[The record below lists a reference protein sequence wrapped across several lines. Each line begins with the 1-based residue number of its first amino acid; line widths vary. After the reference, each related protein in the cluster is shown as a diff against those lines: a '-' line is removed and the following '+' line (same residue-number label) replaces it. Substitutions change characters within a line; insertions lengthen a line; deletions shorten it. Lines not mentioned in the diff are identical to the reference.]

1 MRRHARAA
9 AWAVSLFASLAAS
22 TSQAADLIW
31 EVESPF
37 RFFKPTRSF
46 ALHEAAFNAARGDPS
61 APLPADIIWRT
72 ERALNDPDCK
82 DASTPDRCAATAGK
96 RYQQSRLGWAA
107 QTVGETCY
115 ESNGRPSRYSALCE
129 RRYSWGVARED
140 YVLPDAHTVTIRI
153 APEQLGSANGDCI
166 WSWQARKA
174 AGKPE
179 SKRIAC
185 ADKLT
190 IARVPYA
197 LDRTNSGV
205 SVTVKLPDGRE
216 FAEPEVVVEDLFIVA
231 LGDSFASGESNP
243 DQPVQFSAAREMVY
257 EPALLRAGLS
267 SRAPGKGGAAPK
279 YGIASRTP
287 GNGTASS
294 YGLTSSDDRYNPKVL
309 PRRFMDDEAAERFY
323 GLGSP
328 EFIAAF
334 EKASARWLSRDCHRS
349 QYGYPF
355 RVAIELALENR
366 HRAVTLATFTCSGA
380 EVTEGLF
387 LDMDP
392 REGAREIPA
401 GKVRAQLD
409 QLSDLICRGAR
420 SQSASYTL
428 PIYAHGS
435 TRISAQRIAKT
446 WCPPQLRKRAIDVV
460 LISVGGNDV
469 GFAALTAYSLTE
481 NIADLAP
488 IAGLVGSST
497 RFGPPVARAYLEV
510 LDERMKALKG
520 ALHDGFGVTPS
531 RVVQS
536 SYEPIQYDETGTLC
550 GAQPTLGMDVHP
562 GLKIDRQ
569 RLQETADFLH
579 DFLRRLECIASSTNR
594 SGCPADLATGSGT
607 GFALVTEHIP
617 EFSKRGLCAR
627 NPKHALADA
636 IAMRVPRKSMNGEV
650 FKPYSPAA
658 TLPYAHQ
665 WRLFRTPNDAFLA
678 ANTHRERTPLFDI
691 LQPAYAALYSG
702 AIHPTAEAHAI
713 VADHVVRHVRAI
725 VDKRDAKQDVTDR
738 NAR

>member
-267 SRAPGKGGAAPK
+267 SRALARAAPHQNM
-279 YGIASRTP
+279 ASRRERQATEP
-287 GNGTASS
+287 RRATASPPAMTATIRRCCRGDS
-294 YGLTSSDDRYNPKVL
+294 WTTRRPSAFTGLARPNSSP
-309 PRRFMDDEAAERFY
+309 P
-323 GLGSP
+323 
-328 EFIAAF
+328 
-334 EKASARWLSRDCHRS
+334 SR
-349 QYGYPF
+349 
-355 RVAIELALENR
+355 R
-366 HRAVTLATFTCSGA
+366 HRH
-380 EVTEGLF
+380 
-387 LDMDP
+387 
-392 REGAREIPA
+392 A
-401 GKVRAQLD
+401 G
-409 QLSDLICRGAR
+409 
-420 SQSASYTL
+420 
-428 PIYAHGS
+428 
-435 TRISAQRIAKT
+435 
-446 WCPPQLRKRAIDVV
+446 
-460 LISVGGNDV
+460 
-469 GFAALTAYSLTE
+469 
-481 NIADLAP
+481 
-488 IAGLVGSST
+488 
-497 RFGPPVARAYLEV
+497 
-510 LDERMKALKG
+510 
-520 ALHDGFGVTPS
+520 
-531 RVVQS
+531 
-536 SYEPIQYDETGTLC
+536 
-550 GAQPTLGMDVHP
+550 
-562 GLKIDRQ
+562 
-569 RLQETADFLH
+569 
-579 DFLRRLECIASSTNR
+579 
-594 SGCPADLATGSGT
+594 
-607 GFALVTEHIP
+607 
-617 EFSKRGLCAR
+617 
-627 NPKHALADA
+627 
-636 IAMRVPRKSMNGEV
+636 
-650 FKPYSPAA
+650 
-658 TLPYAHQ
+658 
-665 WRLFRTPNDAFLA
+665 
-678 ANTHRERTPLFDI
+678 
-691 LQPAYAALYSG
+691 
-702 AIHPTAEAHAI
+702 
-713 VADHVVRHVRAI
+713 
-725 VDKRDAKQDVTDR
+725 
-738 NAR
+738 